1 MNQVATAAQP
11 EQNFN
16 SNDYY
21 EVLGVDRNATIKEIV
36 AAYRNLVNKQHPDK
50 KHGDTEAFRLIQ
62 EAFNVLRDPAKRK
75 KYNEHGRFT
84 DEEIQDTR
92 DYIMSVVEQVVNNED
107 VDLAQID
114 MVETLRK
121 TTVQNLAGANG
132 ALKKNQKNKK
142 RIEKNQHRTE
152 NEAILRVFKKHK
164 GVATQNIENLEKVIH
179 NFKIAL
185 ILLEDY
191 EYEFE
196 TPEPTGFQPATHLS
210 IHDAWLLQQY
220 RPGE

>member
-1 MNQVATAAQP
+1 MLATTEQP
-11 EQNFN
+11 ERNFN
-16 SNDYY
+16 SEDYY

-36 AAYRNLVNKQHPDK
+36 AAYRNLVNKKHPDK

-62 EAFNVLRDPAKRK
+62 EALNVLRDPVKRK
-75 KYNEHGRFT
+75 KYNEYGRFT
-84 DEEIQDTR
+84 DDEIQDTR
-92 DYIMSVVEQVVNNED
+92 DYIMSVVEQVVNDED
-107 VDLAQID
+107 VDLALID

-121 TTVQNLAGANG
+121 TTVKNLAGAKG
-132 ALKKNQKNKK
+132 ELKKQLKKQK
-142 RIEKNQHRTE
+142 RIEKNQHRTK

-164 GVATQNIENLEKVIH
+164 GVATQQIESLEKVIH

-196 TPEPTGFQPATHLS
+196 APEPTEF
-210 IHDAWLLQQY
+210 
-220 RPGE
+220 RPGQIVWITE

>member
-1 MNQVATAAQP
+1 MLATTKQP
-11 EQNFN
+11 EHDFN
-16 SNDYY
+16 SEDYY

-36 AAYRNLVNKQHPDK
+36 AAYRNLANEQHPDK
-50 KHGDTEAFRLIQ
+50 ETGDTEAFLLIK
-62 EAFNVLRDPAKRK
+62 EAFDVLRDPVKRK

-84 DEEIQDTR
+84 DEEIQETR
-92 DYIMSVVEQVVNNED
+92 DYIMSVVEQVVNDENI
-107 VDLAQID
+107 DLSLVD

-132 ALKKNQKNKK
+132 ELKKQLKKQK
-142 RIEKNQHRTE
+142 RIEKNQHRTK

-164 GVATQNIENLEKVIH
+164 GVATQKIENLEEVIH
-179 NFKIAL
+179 NFEIAL

-196 TPEPTGFQPATHLS
+196 VPPPAPAGFPLGHIIWTTG
-210 IHDAWLLQQY
+210 
-220 RPGE
+220 